1 MFLWGQTRP
10 QKPWLLRESL
20 HRVRKP
26 RAFKRGLFRGK
37 GRSTLKLFDRD
48 GERGLREKSFRI
60 VLGKLPL
67 AVGEKRHTRA
77 GVRKCGK
84 PCVFPRSVHPIDED
98 ALELSRSAFD
108 GGHQGTEKISRI
120 VRSLCGHGK

>member
-1 MFLWGQTRP
+1 M
-10 QKPWLLRESL
+10 
-20 HRVRKP
+20 RV
-26 RAFKRGLFRGK
+26 FNNITGLIGHTPLVEINRF
-37 GRSTLKLFDRD
+37 T
-48 GERGLREKSFRI
+48 EK
-60 VLGKLPL
+60 PL

-84 PCVFPRSVHPIDED
+84 QCVFPRSVHPIDED

-108 GGHQGTEKISRI
+108 GGLQGTVKISRI